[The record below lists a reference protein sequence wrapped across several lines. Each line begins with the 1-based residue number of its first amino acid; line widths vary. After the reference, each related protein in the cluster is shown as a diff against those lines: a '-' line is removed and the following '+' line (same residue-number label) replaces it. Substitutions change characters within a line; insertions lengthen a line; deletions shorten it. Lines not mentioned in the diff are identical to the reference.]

1 MATALQPVTRVLAAI
16 GANLLQNTG
25 HAEADIEPMAKAG
38 VHIFGPMQDQRTYF
52 NYHHAAA
59 DTLDKIDRHEWRKT
73 RHQRLCLP
81 MLCGHASAITSLR
94 AIQVMEE
101 QIRKA
106 SAFPGRFES
115 TGFPRS

>member
-1 MATALQPVTRVLAAI
+1 MPTTRRSSTSTAGRMKTRRGRPNCSPRGHPFGFTGAFNPEVATALQPVTRVLAAI

-59 DTLDKIDRHEWRKT
+59 DTLAWISTERNW
-73 RHQRLCLP
+73 P
-81 MLCGHASAITSLR
+81 NA
-94 AIQVMEE
+94 
-101 QIRKA
+101 
-106 SAFPGRFES
+106 GR
-115 TGFPRS
+115 R